1 MGRES
6 VVLSP
11 GSLHGRVLGSVVEV
25 PVFSS

>member
-6 VVLSP
+6 MVLSS